1 MESSI
6 TNYLFSRA
14 QAAAQN
20 RELNCLRNAVKDDR
34 DIKRNFLLNLKKK
47 LMREKTLM
55 AFFAYYLSI
64 RSPDRSHRLRQNKS
78 SFDI

>member
-34 DIKRNFLLNLKKK
+34 DIKRNFLLNFKKK
-47 LMREKTLM
+47 INERKSVDGI
-55 AFFAYYLSI
+55 FCVLSV
-64 RSPDRSHRLRQNKS
+64 NKEP
-78 SFDI
+78 